1 MKLAIALGLLALVS
15 TGCPDKDRNESI
27 TYLNQCVGAHSRKQF
42 DDAINSCEKA
52 VELWKG
58 NHSAYYTIGGSYAA
72 RKEWKE
78 SADNFERAAKI
89 KPSEPMYQ
97 QNLGI
102 ALYNREIQEA
112 AERLA
117 AKEGKKA
124 QEVIGQVNLAVLDF
138 ESAIQHLQTAIKA
151 EPQLWNSHYHLG
163 RIFRDTDRP
172 SEAAASLTQAISQNP
187 FESEPY
193 VALAELYRQWD
204 YPDQAI
210 QVATI
215 GTSYV
220 PGANERS
227 KVWYLVGMGYND
239 KKMDDK
245 AVEAFGKAIED
256 RRDNH
261 PAKFQRGQ
269 AFFRKGDCPKAKKDL
284 EEFAKS
290 GSSSDQLA
298 KQQANKMLMEC
309 AAKQM

>member
-1 MKLAIALGLLALVS
+1 MKLAIALGLLAVLS

-27 TYLNQCVGAHSRKQF
+27 QYLNQCVGAHSRKEY
-42 DDAINSCEKA
+42 DDAINACEKA
-52 VELWKG
+52 TELWKG
-58 NHSAYYTIGGSYAA
+58 NHSAFYAMGDA
-72 RKEWKE
+72 YAKRNNWKE
-78 SADNFERAAKI
+78 AADSFEKAVRI
-89 KPSEPMYQ
+89 KDSEPMYHQ
-97 QNLGI
+97 VYGI
-102 ALYNREIQEA
+102 ALYNKEIQQA
-112 AERLA
+112 RQALA
-117 AKEGKKA
+117 AREGKKEN
-124 QEVIGQVNLAVLDF
+124 EVAGQVNLAVLNF
-138 ESAIQHLQTAIKA
+138 ELAIQHLQRATKI
-151 EPQLWNSHYHLG
+151 EPALWNSHYHLG

-172 SEAAASLTQAISQNP
+172 AEAAQELTLAIQANP
-187 FESEPY
+187 YESEPY
-193 VALAELYRQWD
+193 VALAEIYRQWD

-215 GTSYV
+215 GTNYV

-227 KVWYLVGMGYND
+227 KVWYQVGMGYNE

-245 AVEAFGKAIED
+245 AVEAFGQAIED

-269 AFFRKGDCPKAKKDL
+269 AHFRKGDCIKAKKDL